1 MKRAA
6 LVIALCA
13 CSLRNPRVGTL
24 PCSSTAQCDRPAVC
38 FLGECR
44 GHSSAL
50 TLVAVEIRPAND
62 SPLGVSQVPGLDLRQ
77 TVVHDFALVPPLV
90 DAGTLMQAPDVGTVA
105 APVPGALITFTDHA
119 PGIPDRVEQ
128 ITART
133 DNSGAFSVRLPQGK
147 WDVLVQPSA
156 PLPPYRPPT
165 LSTDAP
171 SLSFTLPRVG
181 SLTPF
186 QAALLLS
193 DGGPLAG
200 AAVTAVD
207 ANGAPLSATA
217 TALADGGFS
226 LYLPPGTSSYAVE
239 VGPPS
244 DLDGGTASSGFDPLP
259 NYDNLAPTAPAII
272 VTLPPTATLAGKV
285 SDAMGAPVAAAH
297 VYARSDGMPW
307 SLSRSTTT
315 AADGTYALLLRAG
328 NYVVEAAP
336 AATAD
341 GSGPAVSGEQL
352 VSVVAAT
359 SLLLTCPNK
368 VFGFGVIVRPG
379 SVNAVSA
386 NYQITATRLP
396 DRLLTA
402 RTAHSTPT
410 DSQGIWHIIADPGRY
425 RLEVVPTA
433 DSGLPRKVVQIEL
446 LPSTGPAEILL
457 PQIMLSPPL
466 TAFGRVHGA
475 PPGGSDAPVANA
487 TVSFYALDANGHGIL
502 LGSSATDSMGQYK
515 AILPDVAQPGAVAS
529 GGSEPAP

>member
-1 MKRAA
+1 
-6 LVIALCA
+6 
-13 CSLRNPRVGTL
+13 
-24 PCSSTAQCDRPAVC
+24 
-38 FLGECR
+38 
-44 GHSSAL
+44 
-50 TLVAVEIRPAND
+50 
-62 SPLGVSQVPGLDLRQ
+62 
-77 TVVHDFALVPPLV
+77 
-90 DAGTLMQAPDVGTVA
+90 
-105 APVPGALITFTDHA
+105 
-119 PGIPDRVEQ
+119 
-128 ITART
+128 
-133 DNSGAFSVRLPQGK
+133 
-147 WDVLVQPSA
+147 
-156 PLPPYRPPT
+156 
-165 LSTDAP
+165 
-171 SLSFTLPRVG
+171 
-181 SLTPF
+181 
-186 QAALLLS
+186 
-193 DGGPLAG
+193 
-200 AAVTAVD
+200 
-207 ANGAPLSATA
+207 
-217 TALADGGFS
+217 
-226 LYLPPGTSSYAVE
+226 
-239 VGPPS
+239 
-244 DLDGGTASSGFDPLP
+244 
-259 NYDNLAPTAPAII
+259 
-272 VTLPPTATLAGKV
+272 
-285 SDAMGAPVAAAH
+285 
-297 VYARSDGMPW
+297 MPW

-529 GGSEPAP
+529 GK